1 MILIKI
7 LKNIKNNTLQT
18 KKSINPQIINQSLKS
33 LNFVKKQNKL
43 KKIHKIK
50 NLTCLKRIKQNP
62 INYVLTL
69 NISQTNTLIN
79 LSSPDG
85 KPLISL
91 SGGSINLKKRQ
102 KKLQPLALI
111 NLLKSLILIA
121 NFTKDKYI
129 AIHFK
134 NVKSY
139 YESLVI
145 DLLKKVILIKSI
157 KSSNL
162 QPHNGCRPKKLKKFK
177 RRTKKS

>member
-7 LKNIKNNTLQT
+7 LKSTNDKNFFSKSLTSLNLIKKKVKFKHIHNL
-18 KKSINPQIINQSLKS
+18 KKSSRFQTL
-33 LNFVKKQNKL
+33 
-43 KKIHKIK
+43 
-50 NLTCLKRIKQNP
+50 KQNP
-62 INYVLTL
+62 LNYILTL
-69 NISQTNTLIN
+69 SISQTNTLIN
-79 LSSPDG
+79 LSNTEG
-85 KPLISL
+85 KLLISL
-91 SGGSINLKKRQ
+91 SSGCLNLKKRQ

-121 NFTKDKYI
+121 DFKKRKSVT
-129 AIHFK
+129 IHFK

-145 DLLKKVILIKSI
+145 NLLKDVIFIKAI

-162 QPHNGCRPKKLKKFK
+162 QPHNGCRPKKLKKIK

>member
-1 MILIKI
+1 M
-7 LKNIKNNTLQT
+7 
-18 KKSINPQIINQSLKS
+18 SNPN
-33 LNFVKKQNKL
+33 
-43 KKIHKIK
+43 
-50 NLTCLKRIKQNP
+50 
-62 INYVLTL
+62 
-69 NISQTNTLIN
+69 
-79 LSSPDG
+79 G

-121 NFTKDKYI
+121 NFTQDKSI

-145 DLLKKVILIKSI
+145 DLLKKIIFIKSI